1 MTDNPYATP
10 GALTVF
16 RRAAMASD
24 FEAAFNESADEDVAD
39 AALDALDEVDRV
51 EEALSVFRPTS
62 AVSRLNLL
70 GAEMSVRV
78 DDELWNWIETSIRL
92 GEETDGAFD
101 VASAP
106 LWRVW
111 GFANRDGEFPKE
123 EDRLRAL
130 ALSGR
135 RHLRLNPE
143 SRSVAF
149 DEPGVELNFG
159 AIGKGIALDLAAAKL
174 EERGVFD
181 FLVQGG
187 KSGVVARGGRV
198 GDYSPAALE
207 VPEGDEEEDA
217 GIDEESGLPRRG
229 ASTKARETLDAIL
242 PEAFR
247 LDAALLAQEKLRDAP
262 TGWTIGVAH
271 PLVPEKRIGELWL
284 RDRALATSGSTWQFF
299 RAGGKRYSHIVDP
312 RTGFPTTGV
321 LSTTVLA
328 PTATEADALST
339 AFFVLGPEKTEDFCR
354 RRPEVAA
361 LMILEREVDPG
372 YELATF
378 NLDAE
383 VFHAL

>member
-123 EDRLRAL
+123 EDRLR
-130 ALSGR
+130 
-135 RHLRLNPE
+135 
-143 SRSVAF
+143 
-149 DEPGVELNFG
+149 
-159 AIGKGIALDLAAAKL
+159 
-174 EERGVFD
+174 
-181 FLVQGG
+181 
-187 KSGVVARGGRV
+187 
-198 GDYSPAALE
+198 
-207 VPEGDEEEDA
+207 
-217 GIDEESGLPRRG
+217 
-229 ASTKARETLDAIL
+229 
-242 PEAFR
+242 
-247 LDAALLAQEKLRDAP
+247 
-262 TGWTIGVAH
+262 
-271 PLVPEKRIGELWL
+271 
-284 RDRALATSGSTWQFF
+284 
-299 RAGGKRYSHIVDP
+299 
-312 RTGFPTTGV
+312 
-321 LSTTVLA
+321 
-328 PTATEADALST
+328 
-339 AFFVLGPEKTEDFCR
+339 
-354 RRPEVAA
+354 
-361 LMILEREVDPG
+361 
-372 YELATF
+372 
-378 NLDAE
+378 
-383 VFHAL
+383 